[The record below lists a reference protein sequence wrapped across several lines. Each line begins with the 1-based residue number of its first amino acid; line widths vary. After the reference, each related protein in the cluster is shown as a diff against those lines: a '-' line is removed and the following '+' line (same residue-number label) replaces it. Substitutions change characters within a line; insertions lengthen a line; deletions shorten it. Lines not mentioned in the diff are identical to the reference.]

1 VEEATEFLAFLAN
14 YAGVWEHGIP
24 PRGDLPAP
32 AGTDELLVEVADA
45 IGKDGA
51 SVALEQVTPANVVTT
66 IQNAIV
72 AVVVGQQT
80 PAQAAESISAGA

>member
-1 VEEATEFLAFLAN
+1 
-14 YAGVWEHGIP
+14 
-24 PRGDLPAP
+24 
-32 AGTDELLVEVADA
+32 VADA